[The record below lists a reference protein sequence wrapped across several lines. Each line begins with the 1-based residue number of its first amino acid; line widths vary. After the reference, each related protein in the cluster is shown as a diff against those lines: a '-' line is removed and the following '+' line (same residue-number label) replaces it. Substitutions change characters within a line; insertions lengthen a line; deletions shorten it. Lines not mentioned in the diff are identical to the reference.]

1 MTTYSDN
8 ASKKFNKGDLTS
20 ISLNLQS
27 KMESSNAIVLEEL
40 KLLNEKFDKL
50 ESDVAIA

>member
-1 MTTYSDN
+1 
-8 ASKKFNKGDLTS
+8 
-20 ISLNLQS
+20 
-27 KMESSNAIVLEEL
+27 MESSNAIVLEEL